1 MADPLFWLGLSIFLV
16 AISLTAVL
24 IVALPAFLE
33 LARAARS
40 AEKLFDTLS
49 RELPPTLEAIRLT
62 GIEITN
68 LSDDVS
74 QNVQTAGR
82 VVDQLDQS
90 ISGVKQ
96 QARQAQITTRSLVA
110 GFKAAWQTLRQP
122 PAAQEFYEDRANP
135 ETTEVSQ
142 LDRSSVPLHLSQPAS
157 NQFSEELL
165 PHPPSISENSS
176 NRWLVDSDL
185 KQTLDQQY
193 PLE

>member
-1 MADPLFWLGLSIFLV
+1 
-16 AISLTAVL
+16 LTAML

-96 QARQAQITTRSLVA
+96 QARHAQITTRSLIA
-110 GFKAAWQTLRQP
+110 GFKAAWQTFKQP
-122 PAAQEFYEDRANP
+122 PTAEELSEDAEAIEDP
-135 ETTEVSQ
+135 EVPQ
-142 LDRSSVPLHLSQPAS
+142 LNRSSPPLHLSPPAS
-157 NQFSEELL
+157 NQTAEEELVPYSQPIAENTANRRL
-165 PHPPSISENSS
+165 VESEMQ
-176 NRWLVDSDL
+176 
-185 KQTLDQQY
+185 QTLDQQRS
-193 PLE
+193 LE